1 MTEASDIV
9 RISTADGATLAARR
23 RRGDG
28 PPVLML
34 HGLAVNAALW
44 DLPTIEGP
52 GFVFRSLATELQER
66 GYDVWLLNFR
76 GHGAPSMLSRPPAG
90 QSDWSLD
97 EFVVFDLPAAIEHVR
112 RETQRA
118 PFVVGASMGSMVAAA
133 WLTGLCRDADVPR
146 GAESAG
152 VKVSVSPGVE
162 APVSGGVDAS
172 SRGGAGWPGAAA
184 LRIDPLAAAARQ
196 RSIAGVVLV
205 EFPAALRWPRSMYDE
220 AGRPR
225 WDVLLREFW
234 RNDGDANFPFEV
246 LARLGWLEAL
256 VTAAGG
262 VPLERLRPDAGRA
275 SLIDR
280 LPPRLAGF
288 ARRAELTLA
297 SIGLK
302 SAALFTGHLHHR
314 PEVLLRGRRYV
325 VDGMKAGVLRQLAR
339 CVRRGAFVSGS
350 EAPELVI
357 SDHYASIASPALVVA
372 GGRDRIA
379 NAGVTRE
386 AFFEAIRSPDKEFL
400 LFEDLA
406 HGEFEAAPVATERV
420 YPRIAEWLE
429 RRAGGR

>member
-1 MTEASDIV
+1 MTEESSELV

-52 GFVFRSLATELQER
+52 GFVFRSLATELRER

-76 GHGAPSMLSRPPAG
+76 GHGGPSMLSQPPAG

-97 EFVVFDLPAAIEHVR
+97 EFTVFDLPAAVEHIARER
-112 RETQRA
+112 RRS
-118 PFVVGASMGSMVAAA
+118 PFIVGASMGSMVAAA
-133 WLTGLCRDADVPR
+133 WLAGLAVGANDTLDSAAPSERPR
-146 GAESAG
+146 
-152 VKVSVSPGVE
+152 P
-162 APVSGGVDAS
+162 
-172 SRGGAGWPGAAA
+172 
-184 LRIDPLAAAARQ
+184 RIDAAVAAARQ
-196 RSIAGVVLV
+196 ASIAGAVLV

-225 WDVLLREFW
+225 WEVLLREFW

-262 VPLERLRPDAGRA
+262 VPLDRLRPDAGRA

-280 LPPRLAGF
+280 LPPRLAEV
-288 ARRAELTLA
+288 ARRVELTLA
-297 SIGLK
+297 SLGLK

-339 CVRRGAFVSGS
+339 CVRRGAFVSGCES
-350 EAPELVI
+350 PEIAI
-357 SDHYASIASPALVVA
+357 SDHYHNVASPTLVVA

-379 NAGVTRE
+379 NAAVTRE
-386 AFFEAIRSPDKEFL
+386 VFFDAIRSADKEFL
-400 LFEDLA
+400 LLEDLA

-420 YPRIAEWLE
+420 YPRIVDWLE
-429 RRAGGR
+429 QRARKA